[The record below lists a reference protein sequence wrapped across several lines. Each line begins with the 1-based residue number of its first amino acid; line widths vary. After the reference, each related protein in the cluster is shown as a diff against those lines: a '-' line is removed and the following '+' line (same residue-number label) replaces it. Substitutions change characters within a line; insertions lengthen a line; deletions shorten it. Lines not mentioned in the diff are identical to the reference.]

1 MGIYKS
7 RKALAIVIL
16 VVLIYFLS
24 SSAFPV
30 TTRAENNKGEK
41 QVVAIV
47 NGENITKKELS
58 ERASIYRIFM
68 ALRSVPLFAEFLMET
83 DQGEASMDRYRSFV
97 LDKLIRE
104 KIILQKAESSGIS
117 VTEEEINKRL
127 DVIIKKTK
135 EVDSKQELME
145 RLQKDRRT
153 LHDLKEEISYKLLRE
168 KLKKKVLGSVKVS
181 EREIKNYYSNNRDSF
196 RDNAGTIRPLSEVK
210 DHIREALRRD
220 KKDQLWKEW
229 LNQSRDEATIVKKM
243 DS

>member
-7 RKALAIVIL
+7 RKALTIIIL
-16 VVLIYFLS
+16 VVLIYLIS

-30 TTRAENNKGEK
+30 TTRAKKKKSEK

-47 NGENITKKELS
+47 NGEKITRKELS
-58 ERASIYRIFM
+58 ERAQIYRIFM

-104 KIILQKAESSGIS
+104 KIILQKAESSGIT
-117 VTEEEINKRL
+117 VTEEEINERL
-127 DVIIKKTK
+127 EVIIKKTK
-135 EVDSKQELME
+135 EVGSKQELME

-153 LHDLKEEISYKLLRE
+153 LHDLKEEISSNLLRE
-168 KLKKKVLGSVKVS
+168 KLKKKVLDSVKVS
-181 EREIKNYYSNNRDSF
+181 EKEIKNYYSNNRNSF
-196 RDNAGTIRPLSEVK
+196 RGNDGKIRPLSEVK
-210 DHIREALRRD
+210 DHIREKLRRD
-220 KKDQLWKEW
+220 EKDQLWKEW
-229 LNQSRDEATIVKKM
+229 LNQSRKKATIVKRM